1 MPNRPVIKV
10 IQNRDFL
17 STTPEKSVRAVAY
30 HMKQYHLGAAVV
42 VDPAD
47 GTLLGICTERDLSFK
62 VLAEGLDP
70 NTTPVGEVMTRD
82 PLVVSPDR
90 PFGHVLHMMFE
101 GGFRHMPV
109 VDPRGRPIGVVSA
122 RDALAL
128 EIVHFRDELQLREA
142 LTEIL

>member
-1 MPNRPVIKV
+1 
-10 IQNRDFL
+10 
-17 STTPEKSVRAVAY
+17 
-30 HMKQYHLGAAVV
+30 MKQYHLGAAVV

>member
-47 GTLLGICTERDLSFK
+47 GKLLGICTERDLSFK
-62 VLAEGLDP
+62 VLA
-70 NTTPVGEVMTRD
+70 
-82 PLVVSPDR
+82 
-90 PFGHVLHMMFE
+90 
-101 GGFRHMPV
+101 
-109 VDPRGRPIGVVSA
+109 
-122 RDALAL
+122 
-128 EIVHFRDELQLREA
+128 
-142 LTEIL
+142 

>member
-10 IQNRDFL
+10 IENRDFL
-17 STTPEKSVRAVAY
+17 STTPEKSVRAVAH
-30 HMKQYHLGAAVV
+30 HMKQHHFGAAVV

-47 GTLLGICTERDLSFK
+47 GKLLGICTERDLSFK

-70 NTTPVGEVMTRD
+70 NSTPVSEVMTRD
-82 PLVVSPDR
+82 PLAVPPDR

-128 EIVHFRDELQLREA
+128 EIVHFRDELELREA